1 MPALIIS
8 CSVFLDE
15 GGERELL
22 GCGACRPIGP
32 RMGAGED
39 RIAAIFSRT
48 KATLSRWRDAV
59 AVDAAM
65 SVVRGETHQP
75 CPTVAILRIMSDGYS
90 DEGANSPALRD
101 GPGLE
106 GRRVADVAI
115 ERASRVYLSAD
126 GVGLGA
132 CETGAGG
139 VVPAQADG

>member
-1 MPALIIS
+1 
-8 CSVFLDE
+8 
-15 GGERELL
+15 
-22 GCGACRPIGP
+22 
-32 RMGAGED
+32 MGAGED

-132 CETGAGG
+132 CETASVTRAPGG
-139 VVPAQADG
+139 SVEPRDRTASKVPWWQASAV